1 MELKIQGSMTQ
12 GARDYQEDYYE
23 ICTEQVKGSD
33 SCLVVLCDGMGGH
46 SGGALASHVVVT
58 AFINEFIT
66 SSSLT
71 PKEAFTK
78 SLEVA
83 HRAIK
88 AEVNDNSAPPDM
100 GTTLVAVYVNATDL
114 HWLSVGDSHLYLYRK
129 GKVRKLNEDHSMA
142 AVLDE
147 LVEIGRLGKEEALS
161 DPQRNALRSC
171 VSVDDI
177 SLVDIQ
183 SKLNYLD
190 SKDRLVLASDG
201 LDTITL
207 TEMEVVISNNTNK
220 APEVISSKLLSAVEA
235 VEKPNQDNTSVVV
248 VSLNKKT
255 WL

>member
-1 MELKIQGSMTQ
+1 MTQ
-12 GARDYQEDYYE
+12 GGRDYQEDYYE

-46 SGGALASHVVVT
+46 SGGALASHIVVT

-66 SSSLT
+66 STNLAPSDAL
-71 PKEAFTK
+71 AN
-78 SLEVA
+78 SLEEA

-88 AEVNDNSAPPDM
+88 TEVNDNSAPPDM
-100 GTTLVAVYVNATDL
+100 GTTLVAAYVSESDL

-129 GKVRKLNEDHSMA
+129 GSVRKLNVDHSMA
-142 AVLDE
+142 AVLDD
-147 LVEIGRLGKEEALS
+147 LVEIGRLEKEEALS

-190 SKDRLVLASDG
+190 PKDRLILASDG

-207 TEMEVVISNNTNK
+207 TDIELIIDKNK
-220 APEVISSKLLSAVEA
+220 NKSPEIISSKLLTAVELA
-235 VEKPNQDNTSVVV
+235 ETANQDNTSVVV
-248 VSLNKKT
+248 ISLNNKS
-255 WL
+255 WF